1 LLWSHARVRPFTAL
15 RWLNTFNLQNK
26 MKSKDYHALRDEFLR
41 KAVENKEI
49 IKQSSQRNFGMY
61 DVLPANIA
69 RTVSEACDEFFESR
83 NIRYGSAWF
92 HDRIDR
98 KKKIQQAKDERTKNN

>member
-1 LLWSHARVRPFTAL
+1 
-15 RWLNTFNLQNK
+15 
-26 MKSKDYHALRDEFLR
+26 MKSKDYHALKDEFLH

-49 IKQSSQRNFGMY
+49 IKQSSQGNFGMY
-61 DVLPANIA
+61 DVFPANIT
-69 RTVSEACDEFFESR
+69 RTVSQACDGFFKSR
-83 NIRYGSAWF
+83 NIRYGTAWY

>member
-1 LLWSHARVRPFTAL
+1 
-15 RWLNTFNLQNK
+15 
-26 MKSKDYHALRDEFLR
+26 MKSRDYHVLKDDLLH

-49 IKQSSQRNFGMY
+49 IKQSSQGNFGMY
-61 DVLPANIA
+61 DVLPANCA
-69 RTVSEACDEFFESR
+69 RTVSEACDEFFKSR

-92 HDRIDR
+92 HDRNDR

>member
-1 LLWSHARVRPFTAL
+1 MLSLP
-15 RWLNTFNLQNK
+15 NNLQNK
-26 MKSKDYHALRDEFLR
+26 MKSKDYHALKDESLR

-49 IKQSSQRNFGMY
+49 IKQSSQGNFGMY

-69 RTVSEACDEFFESR
+69 RTVSEACDEFFKSR

-92 HDRIDR
+92 HDRNDR
-98 KKKIQQAKDERTKNN
+98 KKKIQQARDERNTNS

>member
-1 LLWSHARVRPFTAL
+1 MSTSTRDNSVNQSDIEHDPFL
-15 RWLNTFNLQNK
+15 K
-26 MKSKDYHALRDEFLR
+26 
-41 KAVENKEI
+41 KAIDKKEI
-49 IKQSSQRNFGMY
+49 IQQSSQKNFGMY

-69 RTVSEACDEFFESR
+69 RTVSEACDEFFKSR

-98 KKKIQQAKDERTKNN
+98 KKKIQQAKDEQRNTNS

>member
-1 LLWSHARVRPFTAL
+1 MSTDNSVNQSDIQHDPFL
-15 RWLNTFNLQNK
+15 K
-26 MKSKDYHALRDEFLR
+26 
-41 KAVENKEI
+41 KAIDKKEI
-49 IKQSSQRNFGMY
+49 IQQSSQKNFGMY

-69 RTVSEACDEFFESR
+69 RTVSQACDEFFKSR

-92 HDRIDR
+92 HDRNDR